1 MRYPTYMTKTS
12 VYLPEQLKHELGL
25 VARRRGRSEA
35 ELIREAIARLV
46 AEEGQ
51 ERPRPEPGLFT
62 SDDPGLAGRVDEVL
76 AGGFGADGVTW

>member
-1 MRYPTYMTKTS
+1 MTKTS
-12 VYLPEQLKHELGL
+12 VYLPEQLKRDLAL

-51 ERPRPEPGLFT
+51 DRPRPKPGLFT
-62 SDDPGLAGRVDEVL
+62 SNDPHLAERVDKVL
-76 AGGFGADGVTW
+76 AEGFGADGVSW

>member
-1 MRYPTYMTKTS
+1 MTKTS
-12 VYLPEQLKHELGL
+12 VYLPEQLKHELAL
-25 VARRRGRSEA
+25 LARRLGRSEA

-51 ERPRPEPGLFT
+51 ERPRPQPGLFT
-62 SDDPGLAGRVDEVL
+62 SNDPQLADRVDEVL

>member
-1 MRYPTYMTKTS
+1 MTKTS
-12 VYLPEQLKHELGL
+12 VYLPEELKHGLTL

-51 ERPRPEPGLFT
+51 DRPRPKAGLFT
-62 SDDPGLAGRVDEVL
+62 SGDPHLAERVDEVL
-76 AGGFGADGVTW
+76 AEGFGADGVDW

>member
-1 MRYPTYMTKTS
+1 MTKTS
-12 VYLPEQLKHELGL
+12 VYLPEQLKRELAL

-46 AEEGQ
+46 EEEGQ
-51 ERPRPEPGLFT
+51 DRPRPRPGLFT
-62 SDDPGLAGRVDEVL
+62 SNDPGLAERVDEVL

>member
-1 MRYPTYMTKTS
+1 MTKTS
-12 VYLPEQLKHELGL
+12 VYLPEDLKHELTL

-51 ERPRPEPGLFT
+51 DRPRPKAGLFT
-62 SDDPGLAGRVDEVL
+62 SNDPALADRVDEVL
-76 AGGFGADGVTW
+76 AEGFGSDGVSW